1 MGKFI
6 IAKRKDGEFYFNL
19 KAGNGLVI
27 LTSEGY
33 TSKNECLNGIESARR
48 SSMDQSKFE
57 KLTSQNGKFYFNLRA
72 TNGQIIGSSQMY
84 ETENSVKNGII
95 SVEMNA
101 PDADIEEL
109 D

>member
-6 IAKRKDGEFYFNL
+6 ITKREDGEFYFNL

-33 TSKNECLNGIESARR
+33 SSKDECFNGIESAKRN
-48 SSMDQSKFE
+48 SMDESKFE
-57 KLTSQNGKFYFNLRA
+57 KLFQNGKFYYNLRA

-95 SVEMNA
+95 SVKMNA
-101 PDADIEEL
+101 PDADIEEI